1 MNIQRE
7 SLILFDEIDVI
18 FKEDVGFW
26 SAIMHFI
33 KRSRKPIL
41 LTTTDEYLQEKM
53 NLNVERVEFMQPRID
68 ASVRFL
74 KKVAKQEHAELDT
87 PTAYQILKDTKCD
100 LRRALIQLQM
110 HVASDPTRRI
120 DLSDTNSGIWMF

>member
-1 MNIQRE
+1 
-7 SLILFDEIDVI
+7 
-18 FKEDVGFW
+18 
-26 SAIMHFI
+26 
-33 KRSRKPIL
+33 
-41 LTTTDEYLQEKM
+41 M